1 MSGSGMHTEQQRQL
15 THEGDEM
22 RTILRWLPLS
32 TVLLCGCSPPPPPP
46 PPAAPPFTAV
56 VNLKQLMEWV
66 IDPAADV
73 IWDSVKTIITE
84 KDTKEI
90 APQTDEQWAI
100 VRNGAATLA
109 ESGNLLMIDGR
120 AKDNNEWMA
129 AARRLITT
137 AGQALKAAEVKDAAA
152 LFTAGGEVYNACRG
166 CHQRYAPEQQ
176 DAAPGEARK

>member
-1 MSGSGMHTEQQRQL
+1 
-15 THEGDEM
+15 M
-22 RTILRWLPLS
+22 RSILRWLALS
-32 TVLLCGCSPPPPPP
+32 TVLLCGCNAPPPPP

-84 KDTKEI
+84 KGAHEI
-90 APQTDEQWAI
+90 APQTDEQWAA

-109 ESGNLLMIDGR
+109 ESANLLMMEGR
-120 AKDNNEWMA
+120 AKDNKEWMA
-129 AARRLITT
+129 ATRRLITT
-137 AGQALKAAEVKDAAA
+137 AGQALKAAEAKDAAA
-152 LFTAGGEVYNACRG
+152 LFTAGGDIYNACRA

-176 DAAPGEARK
+176 DAAPAAKK